1 MHHALVAGRHLLQKV
16 FLLDL
21 EVLPKAGQG
30 ARERTSA
37 PFATSNQ
44 LQPHPSPSAPFLRTL
59 LGPSATLLMVAQGV
73 RSERE
78 RHAPLLLGLLAAQCL
93 GLHLPDALGVKFV
106 EVVVV
111 EEIDLSETADRRC
124 TAVGEHR
131 STQSGDNL
139 VCFHLLELSMPLS
152 HACSRWRMV
161 GIRRGHRERK
171 RALLDP
177 GERVETHLSPA
188 K

>member
-1 MHHALVAGRHLLQKV
+1 
-16 FLLDL
+16 
-21 EVLPKAGQG
+21 
-30 ARERTSA
+30 
-37 PFATSNQ
+37 
-44 LQPHPSPSAPFLRTL
+44 
-59 LGPSATLLMVAQGV
+59 MVAQGV

-111 EEIDLSETADRRC
+111 EEIDLSETAARRC
-124 TAVGEHR
+124 IAVGEHR

-139 VCFHLLELSMPLS
+139 VCFHLSTPLS
-152 HACSRWRMV
+152 HACSRWHMV
-161 GIRRGHRERK
+161 VIRRRHCERK

-177 GERVETHLSPA
+177 GKRVETHLSPA